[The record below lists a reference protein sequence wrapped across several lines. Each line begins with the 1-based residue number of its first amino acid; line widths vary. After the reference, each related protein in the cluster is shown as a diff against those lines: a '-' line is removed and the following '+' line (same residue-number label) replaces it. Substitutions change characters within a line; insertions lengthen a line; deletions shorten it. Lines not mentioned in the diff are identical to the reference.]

1 MSSVAVVPILETS
14 ALMESSG
21 FAASA
26 TIGVKAFIDDLLA
39 NDAVAVAAFDAAG
52 AIVYPSTNSL
62 AVVDATLSQLTAADA
77 AVDALGFT
85 GATINIGAGL
95 QAAYGVFATAPAG
108 VLPGA
113 LLVSTGQQS
122 PGGIDP
128 LTLAAYTPTFVCA
141 PGPTANLTLLNQIA
155 TVSRGVYYYMPGP
168 SDMQTALNQIRG
180 QRPGWT
186 TVVNQAKSV
195 SPMGFWLQPA
205 TLASGLAEAQISVV
219 WENAALTYTA
229 SPNPGPNQISITLV
243 APPGITLPT
252 QPSLVGG
259 GYCLWDL
266 PAPVRAGQWYVQIM
280 YAGAV
285 ALPVTIGVFAAP
297 TTPAPSLAL
306 GAIQPPVEGEPLHI
320 VAAFDDVPDG
330 FQIDAAVA
338 DIVYPRTSLATLM
351 KAHAEALPPARPL
364 GLGDTGHPSGEAI
377 LALHRVRDALLPRGD
392 IFVHTQTKAPVVF
405 DRQHRAVV
413 AAAGAAVA
421 GGLFCRLSVKGRV
434 GGEAFERTELLSLHV
449 PYAAPSRANP
459 PVPKANP
466 ESLNSDQ
473 PAVFTLA
480 QAADANNIQEDEYGA
495 ASGGVIF
502 STITSCLL
510 LAGLTDAGQVF
521 GIHLA
526 LFNAQDEPFTLDDVQ
541 VVADRVHAF
550 HANPASVI
558 LFGETEFWDAA
569 ILQALAD
576 IAFSAPTHVG
586 SGHYG
591 VRTAGASVEYYSV

>member
-1 MSSVAVVPILETS
+1 M
-14 ALMESSG
+14 
-21 FAASA
+21 
-26 TIGVKAFIDDLLA
+26 
-39 NDAVAVAAFDAAG
+39 AVAAFDAAG
-52 AIVYPSTNSL
+52 TLVYPSTNSL

-95 QAAYGVFATAPAG
+95 QTAYGPFATAPAG
-108 VLPGA
+108 AIPSA

-122 PGGIDP
+122 PGGVDP
-128 LTLAAYTPTFVCA
+128 LTLAAYTPTSVCA

-155 TVSRGVYYYMPGP
+155 TVSRGAYYYMPGP
-168 SDMQTALNQIRG
+168 SDMQTVLNQIRG

-186 TVVNQAKSV
+186 TVVNQAKPV

-259 GYCLWDL
+259 GYCLWNL

-306 GAIQPPVEGEPLHI
+306 GAIQPAVAGEPVQI
-320 VAAFDDVPDG
+320 GAAFDGVPDG

-338 DIVYPRTSLATLM
+338 DIVFPRTALATLM
-351 KAHAEALPPARPL
+351 KAHAEAFPAAPPFV
-364 GLGDTGHPSGEAI
+364 LGDPRHPSGEAI
-377 LALHRVRDALLPRGD
+377 AALHRVRDALLPRGD
-392 IFVHTQTKAPVVF
+392 IFAHVQTQTPVVF
-405 DRQHRAVV
+405 DRQHRAVFHTN
-413 AAAGAAVA
+413 GAAVA
-421 GGLFCRLSVKGRV
+421 GGLFCRLWVKGRV
-434 GGEAFERTELLSLHV
+434 GDEAFERTELLSLHV

-459 PVPKANP
+459 PVSKEN
-466 ESLNSDQ
+466 SMTLNSDQ
-473 PAVFTLA
+473 PAVFTLS
-480 QAADANNIQEDEYGA
+480 QAADTNNTQEDEYGSA
-495 ASGGVIF
+495 NGGVIF
-502 STITSCLL
+502 SNITSCML
-510 LAGLTDAGQVF
+510 LAGLTDAGEVF

-541 VVADRVHAF
+541 VVADRLHAF

-558 LFGETEFWDAA
+558 LFGETDFWDAT
-569 ILQALAD
+569 ILQALSD
-576 IAFSAPTHVG
+576 IAFSAPTNVG